1 MRRVSVAWMLLYSVA
16 RAGVGLHDTFFN
28 AAAGLFLASYG
39 LPNVVI
45 GFLANERSFVGGVLN
60 PIAGSVSD
68 RLRWRFGRRKPFML
82 CIIPVVLGFLILM
95 NRPDTWLTVTI
106 FLVGPIF
113 LGVAVTAYE
122 VLLPDN
128 VVSAQRGLVNGVN
141 RACAFLA
148 GMGLL
153 LLSSALWEDAPWG
166 IFLAVAVGLGLGFLI
181 TFLTVQEGPIPE
193 GEDGGS
199 LRFRPLDYL
208 RDLLAM
214 REATKYVVSYLF
226 FWMGIGG
233 VTPFITRFGHEDLGI
248 PENETFLLLLAVFIS
263 TLVAVVPAGWLGDKL
278 GKMRVSVWGMLVFG
292 VIIIASSQIATLEQA
307 VIALAVAGIAQA
319 VPTAL
324 AYPLFTEI
332 VPARRMGEL
341 SGLSTMIWSMGQP
354 LGATLLGLMA
364 DATGT
369 LRTVLLGG
377 GFLLL
382 VSWLLLRSVRVEE
395 GAVAAQDS

>member
-1 MRRVSVAWMLLYSVA
+1 MRRVSVVWMLLYSVA
-16 RAGVGLHDTFFN
+16 RAGVGVHDTFFN

-60 PIAGSVSD
+60 PIAGGVSD

-193 GEDGGS
+193 GEDDGS
-199 LRFRPLDYL
+199 LKFRPLDYL

-292 VIIIASSQIATLEQA
+292 VIIIVSSQIATLEQA

-395 GAVAAQDS
+395 GAVAAQEG

>member
-60 PIAGSVSD
+60 PIAGGVSD

-199 LRFRPLDYL
+199 LKFRPLDYF

-292 VIIIASSQIATLEQA
+292 VIIIVSSQIATLEQA

>member
-16 RAGVGLHDTFFN
+16 RAGVGVHDTFFN

-106 FLVGPIF
+106 FLIGPIF

-181 TFLTVQEGPIPE
+181 TFLTVQEGPTPE

-199 LRFRPLDYL
+199 LKFRPLDYL

-248 PENETFLLLLAVFIS
+248 PENETFLLLLAVFVS

-278 GKMRVSVWGMLVFG
+278 GKMRVSVWGLLVFG
-292 VIIIASSQIATLEQA
+292 LIIIASSQIATKEQA
-307 VIALAVAGIAQA
+307 VVALAVAGLAQA
-319 VPTAL
+319 IPTAL

-354 LGATLLGLMA
+354 LGATMLGLMA

-377 GFLLL
+377 GLLLL

-395 GAVAAQDS
+395 RAVSAQDS